1 VRGSQDH
8 YDFGG
13 GVPGFG
19 EDEEG
24 EGILHGCHPS
34 CCLESGKRVWLDA
47 VIGGDWA
54 SRGPREK
61 YRNFNE
67 ENTQSRVAKDHGVR
81 KSGCWETVC
90 LDTSVLVAL
99 LRGEDAALRRL
110 SEEAERGG
118 TVSTTAVNLCELYA
132 GAHAS
137 RDPLEVGRI
146 RRLVSSLD
154 LLDLDVEAARR
165 YGELVNHP
173 ALRRSPIG
181 DFDLIIACI
190 ALSHGEN
197 VATRN
202 VAHFERVP
210 GLGTE
215 SW

>member
-1 VRGSQDH
+1 MAHKTITISEEAYQALAKMKKERESFTDVILRVASSRGSA
-8 YDFGG
+8 FG
-13 GVPGFG
+13 
-19 EDEEG
+19 
-24 EGILHGCHPS
+24 
-34 CCLESGKRVWLDA
+34 
-47 VIGGDWA
+47 
-54 SRGPREK
+54 K
-61 YRNFNE
+61 YRGFHE

-81 KSGCWETVC
+81 KSGCSEIVC
-90 LDTSVLVAL
+90 LDTSVLVSL
-99 LRGEDAALRRL
+99 LRGEEAAVRRL

-132 GAHAS
+132 GAYAS
-137 RDPLEVGRI
+137 RDPLKELGRI
-146 RRLVSSLD
+146 RRLVSGLD

-165 YGELVNHP
+165 YGELVNDP

-181 DFDLIIACI
+181 DSDLIIACI

>member
-1 VRGSQDH
+1 MLG
-8 YDFGG
+8 
-13 GVPGFG
+13 
-19 EDEEG
+19 
-24 EGILHGCHPS
+24 
-34 CCLESGKRVWLDA
+34 
-47 VIGGDWA
+47 
-54 SRGPREK
+54 
-61 YRNFNE
+61 
-67 ENTQSRVAKDHGVR
+67 
-81 KSGCWETVC
+81 TVC

-99 LRGEDAALRRL
+99 LRGEEAAVRRL
-110 SEEAERGG
+110 GEEAGRGG

-132 GAHAS
+132 GAFAS
-137 RDPLEVGRI
+137 RDPSREVGRI
-146 RRLVSSLD
+146 HRLVSSMD
-154 LLDLDVEAARR
+154 VLDLDVEAARR
-165 YGELVNHP
+165 YGELVNDP